1 MWYRGKNATYNCN
14 FFITEITIFEQ
25 ISLAE
30 KYHLDD
36 DVKAGTAKMKA
47 FKGLLRYDLWR
58 INMSERNLQCFPGR
72 SCSGIVHNHHKSV
85 QPTKNLSANIVVGW
99 QL

>member
-1 MWYRGKNATYNCN
+1 MWYLYIGKNAMYNCN

-36 DVKAGTAKMKA
+36 DMKAGNAKMKA
-47 FKGLLRYDLWR
+47 F
-58 INMSERNLQCFPGR
+58 
-72 SCSGIVHNHHKSV
+72 
-85 QPTKNLSANIVVGW
+85 
-99 QL
+99 